1 MSISR
6 RQFLLSTTVT
16 GAGLVLPNT
25 FDRLFDHLEKTGE
38 PLLEKPKRQVAILNA
53 VDGYDGFQLNLGDP
67 FEEPGPITLR
77 EYLSDY
83 LCMDF
88 DKYLEDIEGWEGG
101 PVQVSLEDEVPWE
114 DWIDAWGFT
123 KSPHAKAYRLL
134 ENLDLG
140 AEFESPDPVGEIQF
154 IDGPCPGSDYF
165 AAHAANAVSL
175 SLLQQRLNQLDTGIQ
190 IKVAR
195 EMP

>member
-67 FEEPGPITLR
+67 FEDPGPITLR

-83 LCMDF
+83 VCMKF
-88 DKYLEDIEGWEGG
+88 DEYLEEIKDWKEG
-101 PVQVSLEDEVPWE
+101 PVQVSLED
-114 DWIDAWGFT
+114 
-123 KSPHAKAYRLL
+123 KA
-134 ENLDLG
+134 
-140 AEFESPDPVGEIQF
+140 PGEIGLIHGVIQKARAQRRIVF
-154 IDGPCPGSDYF
+154 SKTLTSVRNLRAQILPVRSNSSMAHARGVITSLSMQLAPCPLASSNKD
-165 AAHAANAVSL
+165 
-175 SLLQQRLNQLDTGIQ
+175 
-190 IKVAR
+190 
-195 EMP
+195 

>member
-1 MSISR
+1 MAISR

-53 VDGYDGFQLNLGDP
+53 VDGYDGFQLNFGDP

-88 DKYLEDIEGWEGG
+88 DEYLEDIEGWEGG
-101 PVQVSLEDEVPWE
+101 PVQVSLEDECSGQPIV
-114 DWIDAWGFT
+114 
-123 KSPHAKAYRLL
+123 
-134 ENLDLG
+134 
-140 AEFESPDPVGEIQF
+140 
-154 IDGPCPGSDYF
+154 
-165 AAHAANAVSL
+165 
-175 SLLQQRLNQLDTGIQ
+175 DTLC
-190 IKVAR
+190 
-195 EMP
+195 